1 MDASL
6 DGGFDA
12 QTDEGVAD
20 MSVATGFG
28 VITGQCGEI
37 DMTELLSSQP
47 FLFVNTIDF
56 QMDPYDDADLPRL
69 TPGGQEIIADG
80 NAGGSSIMSEVFAYE
95 VLERCDMA
103 ALLKTETEIVYQTQG
118 KITDLLVQL
127 DGLKVGVS
135 VTRAVS
141 FPRDFPYQRLPR
153 RTCSTK
159 SSPTSC
165 SAAPMSPLRTPGRSR
180 FCMSGRPS

>member
-1 MDASL
+1 MPRHALISIHVLFFALVGVSCADDGNSSAVDVGVDVTVATDVGGMDVATGVDAGLDGGMDASL

-103 ALLKTETEIVYQTQG
+103 ALLKTETEIV
-118 KITDLLVQL
+118 
-127 DGLKVGVS
+127 
-135 VTRAVS
+135 
-141 FPRDFPYQRLPR
+141 
-153 RTCSTK
+153 
-159 SSPTSC
+159 
-165 SAAPMSPLRTPGRSR
+165 
-180 FCMSGRPS
+180 